1 MTTQNFGAN
10 NTGDKLSC
18 KEIKIERSNDEINR
32 KLSTS
37 QQFSKVC
44 GKIFSKESQN
54 VLATF
59 ASNMP
64 LPRKNGKNET
74 LARDKCQRY
83 KWCSGTGANIDNN
96 CSAKAKRASRSIG

>member
-10 NTGDKLSC
+10 NTGVKLSC
-18 KEIKIERSNDEINR
+18 KEIKIERSIDEINR

-37 QQFSKVC
+37 QQFNKKVKTC
-44 GKIFSKESQN
+44 W
-54 VLATF
+54 
-59 ASNMP
+59 
-64 LPRKNGKNET
+64 PRSLQTCRCPGGTEKTKL

-96 CSAKAKRASRSIG
+96 CSAKANRASRSIG